1 MAKIIRVNM
10 ESKIINFEDTDVYM
24 LLGGRALTS
33 HIMLGEVDPACDPLG
48 RFNKLVIAP
57 GLLAGTTLSSS
68 SRLSVGCKSPLTNGI
83 KEANSGGLAGWALAR
98 NGIKAIIVEGLPADH
113 NWYVLEVDENGARL
127 HKNNDIKYLGS
138 YDTVSRLYEIYGK
151 NIGILCIGPCGERL
165 MRSAAIASAD
175 SNGELKFAAR
185 GGVGAVMGS
194 KRIKAIVIHNSSTS
208 KITYSDREKFLEVAR
223 KINKMLLADPKTGV
237 AYKKY
242 GTAQTTDPVN
252 AINALPTK
260 NFRFGSFEYADKL
273 NGEALYNAVL
283 ERGGCGKT
291 GMPCMPGCLI
301 QCSNVY
307 PDKDGNKLVST
318 LQYETIAL
326 LGSNCGFD
334 NLDPVAKLNW
344 QCNDLGLDTIEMGAT
359 LGVAI
364 EAGLAKFGDEKS
376 CMALMDEI
384 RKGTIL
390 GKVLANG
397 VEITGKVLG
406 ITRIPAAKG
415 QAFPGYDPRALK
427 GNGVTYATSPMGAD
441 HTAGNA
447 IGSRNEVNPLS
458 REHQG
463 DLSRK
468 LQFPLATIDSLGICM
483 FARGVLFKDPTLL
496 AGLINSF
503 LGVNLTVA
511 DIWDIGIKTLKR
523 ERDFNVKAGI
533 SPAQDRLPEFC
544 YFEPLPP
551 SNAVFDI
558 AEEELSKA
566 IIQ

>member
-1 MAKIIRVNM
+1 MGKIIRVDMNTK
-10 ESKIINFEDTDVYM
+10 KIEFEDSSKYD

-33 HIMLGEVDPACDPLG
+33 KMIFDEVDPTSDPLG
-48 RFNKLVIAP
+48 RFNKLIVAP
-57 GLLAGTTLSSS
+57 GLLGGTAVSSS

-83 KEANSGGLAGWALAR
+83 KEANCGGVSGWLLAR
-98 NGIKAIIVEGLPADH
+98 GGIKAIVVEGLPNDQPC
-113 NWYVLEVDENGARL
+113 YVLEVGKDVKL
-127 HKNNDIKYLGS
+127 HEMNMLKYMGC
-138 YDTVSRLYEIYGK
+138 YDAVTKLYELFGK

-165 MRSAAIASAD
+165 MRGAAIASTD
-175 SNGELKFAAR
+175 RIGELKFAAR

-194 KRIKAIVIHNSSTS
+194 KGIKAIVIHDNGKSII
-208 KITYSDREKFLEVAR
+208 KYNNKEQFMEVATM
-223 KINKMLLADPKTGV
+223 INKLLLADPKTGV

-252 AINALPTK
+252 AIGALPTK
-260 NFRFGSFEYADKL
+260 NFRYGTFEYAERL
-273 NGEALYNAVL
+273 NGEALYNTVIK
-283 ERGGCGKT
+283 RGGCGKT
-291 GMPCMPGCLI
+291 GMSCMPGCVI
-301 QCSNVY
+301 QCSNIY
-307 PDKDGNKLVST
+307 PDEYGNKLVST

-344 QCNDLGLDTIEMGAT
+344 QCNDLGLDTIEIGAA

-364 EAGLAKFGDEKS
+364 EAGLAQFGDEES
-376 CMALMDEI
+376 CMALMNEI
-384 RKGTIL
+384 RKNTIL

-427 GNGVTYATSPMGAD
+427 GNGVTYAMSPMGAD

-447 IGSRNEVNPLS
+447 LGSRNEVNPLS
-458 REHQG
+458 NVNQG

-468 LQFPLATIDSLGICM
+468 LQIPLATIDSLGICM
-483 FARGVLFKDPTLL
+483 FARGVLLKDPSLL
-496 AGLINSF
+496 VRLVNSYLGLDLS
-503 LGVNLTVA
+503 VE
-511 DIWDIGIKTLKR
+511 DIWDIGIRTLRLER
-523 ERDFNVKAGI
+523 EFNIKAGI

-544 YFEPLPP
+544 YIEPLPP
-551 SNAVFDI
+551 TNAVFDLTT
-558 AEEELSKA
+558 EELSKA
-566 IIQ
+566 VV

>member
-1 MAKIIRVNM
+1 M
-10 ESKIINFEDTDVYM
+10 ESNVINVEDGGSYW
-24 LLGGRALTS
+24 LLGGRGLIS
-33 HIMLGEVDPACDPLG
+33 QVMLDEVDPTCDPLG
-48 RFNKLVIAP
+48 RFNKLIIAP
-57 GLLAGTTLSSS
+57 GLLAGTNVSSS

-98 NGIKAIIVEGLPADH
+98 NGIKAIIIEGLPEDH
-113 NWYVLEVDENGARL
+113 NCYVLEIGDDVARL
-127 HKNNDIKYLGS
+127 HVKNELKYLGS
-138 YDTVSRLYEIYGK
+138 YETVKSLFELFGK
-151 NIGILCIGPCGERL
+151 NIGIICIGPCGERL
-165 MRSAAIASAD
+165 MRGAAIASAD
-175 SNGELKFAAR
+175 SSGELKFAAR

-194 KRIKAIVIHNSSTS
+194 KGIKAIVVHNSSAS
-208 KITYSDREKFLEVAR
+208 KITYSDKDGFLEVAK

-252 AINALPTK
+252 AIGALPTK
-260 NFRFGSFEYADKL
+260 NFRYGSFEYADKL
-273 NGEALYNAVL
+273 NGEALYKAVL

-291 GMPCMPGCLI
+291 GMPCMPGCVI
-301 QCSNVY
+301 QCSNIY

-326 LGSNCGFD
+326 LGSNCGF
-334 NLDPVAKLNW
+334 NSLDPVAKLNW

-364 EAGLAKFGDEKS
+364 EAGLATFGDEES

-390 GKVLANG
+390 GRVLANG

-447 IGSRNEVNPLS
+447 LGSRNEVNPLS

-468 LQFPLATIDSLGICM
+468 LQFLLATIDSLGICM

-496 AGLINSF
+496 VDLVNAF
-503 LGVNLTVA
+503 LGVNLTVD
-511 DIWDIGIKTLKR
+511 DIWDIGIKTLQR
-523 ERDFNVKAGI
+523 EREFNIRAGI

-544 YFEPLPP
+544 YLEPLPP

-558 AEEELSKA
+558 SEEELSKA
-566 IIQ
+566 IIN